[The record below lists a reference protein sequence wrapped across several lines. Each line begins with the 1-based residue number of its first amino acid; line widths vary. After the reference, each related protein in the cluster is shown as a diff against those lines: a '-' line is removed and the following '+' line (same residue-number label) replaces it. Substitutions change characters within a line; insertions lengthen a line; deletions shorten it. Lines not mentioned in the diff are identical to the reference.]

1 MKKTIEREPFKRL
14 ELIWTIPQIVFLF
27 SSSPPG
33 EERKV
38 RKRACMEN
46 FPKFFKIMQ
55 KINAPR
61 VENVEERVNE
71 LLDQFEIQKKVK
83 RGERIALTAGSRG
96 IKDKPRVLR
105 TIVERLKELGAA
117 PYLVPCMGSHGGG
130 TAEGQTEVL
139 ESYGITEQSMGA
151 PIVSS
156 VEVEKI
162 GRTRFGTPVL
172 IDKNILKADKIIVVN
187 RIKLHTD
194 FKGEFESGL
203 IKMMV
208 IGMGKPEGALMVHR
222 LTIKHGFPA
231 VLTEVGSVILKK
243 LPIFFGMGILE
254 NPYDE
259 TAYLEILKPQEMI
272 EKEKTLLK
280 KARKM
285 MPRLPFG
292 QIDVLI
298 VDELGKNVSGAG
310 MDTNV
315 IGRCFSINNQKPKKP
330 RITRIFV
337 RDLTEPSHGNACGIG
352 MAEYTTKRLV
362 DKIDYPATFL
372 NAFTG
377 MTPEN
382 GRVPIFFEKDREALS
397 AAHLNSGVFNLK
409 DLRVVWIKNTLELEH
424 LYVSEAFLKEAR
436 SNPNLRIIGK
446 PVDLP
451 FDENGNLVS
460 KWKE

>member
-1 MKKTIEREPFKRL
+1 MENLPKMFRIRQRLDVPRL
-14 ELIWTIPQIVFLF
+14 ENL
-27 SSSPPG
+27 
-33 EERKV
+33 E
-38 RKRACMEN
+38 KR
-46 FPKFFKIMQ
+46 
-55 KINAPR
+55 
-61 VENVEERVNE
+61 VDE
-71 LLDQFEIQKKVK
+71 LLDQFEIRKKVK

-96 IKDKPRVLR
+96 IKDKPRVLKA
-105 TIVERLKELGAA
+105 IVARLKDLGAS
-117 PYLVPCMGSHGGG
+117 PFIVPCMGSHGGG

-139 ESYGITEQSMGA
+139 ESYGITEKTMGA

-162 GRTRFGTPVL
+162 GKTKFGTPVL

-208 IGMGKPEGALMVHR
+208 IGMGKPDGALMVHR
-222 LTIKHGFPA
+222 LTIKHGFPS
-231 VLTEVGSVILKK
+231 VLTEVGSIILKK
-243 LPIFFGMGILE
+243 LPILFGMGILE

-259 TAYLEILKPQEMI
+259 TAYLELLEPQAMI
-272 EKEKTLLK
+272 KKEKALLK

-285 MPRLPFG
+285 MPRLPFE

-315 IGRCFSINNQKPKKP
+315 IGRCFSINNQKPKRP

-337 RDLTEPSHGNACGIG
+337 RDLTEASHGNACGIG

-382 GRVPIFFEKDREALS
+382 GRVPIFFETDREALS
-397 AAHLNSGVFNLK
+397 TAHFNSGVFDPR
-409 DLRVVWIKNTLELEH
+409 DLRIVWIKNTLELEH
-424 LYVSEAFLKEAR
+424 LYASEPFLREAR
-436 SNPNLRIIGK
+436 SNPKLEITGK
-446 PVDLP
+446 PFDLP
-451 FDENGNLVS
+451 FDECGNLIA
-460 KWKE
+460 KWT